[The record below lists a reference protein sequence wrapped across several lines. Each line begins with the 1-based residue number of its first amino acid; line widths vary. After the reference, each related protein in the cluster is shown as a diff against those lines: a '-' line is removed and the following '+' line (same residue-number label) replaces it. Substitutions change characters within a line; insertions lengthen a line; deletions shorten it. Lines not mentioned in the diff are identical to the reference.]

1 MRKVLAIAWNDIR
14 VEFSEHV
21 TWIFFLLLPLVFTF
35 IIGQGLQRLNGST
48 DEGIDQRYILLV
60 VDTDRSS
67 LSNELITTIESS
79 AVIRPQVLPAGEAQA
94 LMNEGQAVAM
104 LTIPAGFEQTL
115 ATGQRVDLTL
125 QKLPNDARTLA
136 IDQALAAALSQVDS
150 AVQAAQ
156 TSVTQAK
163 QIAPFRDAAQRQSY
177 FEAGLERARQLLQEP
192 PARTE
197 LTQSPLATV
206 QVPNGFDQSSPGQL
220 VTWTLITLLGASE
233 VFVNERL
240 GGTLR
245 RLLATPTRKSTILL
259 GKITARLGMG
269 LFQMTLLIGFGALAL
284 GVNWGRSWGALAL
297 IAAAFALASVALGT
311 LLGAMVRSR
320 SQASGLTTMLS
331 MLLSALGG
339 AWWPLEVTPPS
350 YQAAVKVLPTTWA
363 MIGFNDVIVR
373 GQGVT
378 GVLPAVGILIVFAA
392 VFFAL
397 GIWRLRFE

>member
-1 MRKVLAIAWNDIR
+1 MRKILAIAWNDIR
-14 VEFSEHV
+14 VEFSERV
-21 TWIFFLLLPLVFTF
+21 TWIFFLVLPLVFTF
-35 IIGQGLQRLNGST
+35 IIGQGLQRLNGSP
-48 DEGIDQRYILLV
+48 DEGADQRYVLLV
-60 VDTDRSS
+60 VDADQSS
-67 LSNELITTIESS
+67 LSNELIATLQSS
-79 AVIRPQVLPAGEAQA
+79 PVLQLLVKPAGEAQKLFNEQQAAA
-94 LMNEGQAVAM
+94 L
-104 LTIPAGFEQTL
+104 LTIPSGFEQAL
-115 ATGQRVDLTL
+115 AAGQPVDLTVE
-125 QKLPNDARTLA
+125 KLPNDTRTLA
-136 IDQALAAALSQVDS
+136 IDQALAAAVSQVDS

-156 TSVTQAK
+156 TSVSQAE
-163 QIAPFRDAAQRQSY
+163 QITPFQDAAQRQSY
-177 FEAGLERARQLLQEP
+177 FDDSLERARQLLQAP

-197 LTQSPLATV
+197 LKQSPQATV
-206 QVPNGFDQSSPGQL
+206 QIANGFDQSSPGQL

-297 IAAAFALASVALGT
+297 VAATFALASVALGT
-311 LLGAMVRSR
+311 LMGALVRSR
-320 SQASGLTTMLS
+320 SQASGLTTMFS

-339 AWWPLEVTPPS
+339 AWWPLEVTPPA
-350 YQAAVKVLPTTWA
+350 YQTVVKVLPTTWA
-363 MIGFNDVIVR
+363 MIGFNDVILR

-378 GVLPAVGILIVFAA
+378 SILPVVGILIAFAA
-392 VFFAL
+392 VFFTL